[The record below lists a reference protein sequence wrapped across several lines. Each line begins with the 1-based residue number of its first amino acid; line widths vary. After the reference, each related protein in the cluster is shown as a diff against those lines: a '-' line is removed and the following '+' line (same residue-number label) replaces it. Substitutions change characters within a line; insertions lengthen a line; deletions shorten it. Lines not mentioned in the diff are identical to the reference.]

1 MKSST
6 MNIEESIKSA
16 LEECRP
22 YLQEDGGDVEF
33 VRFEE
38 ETQTAEIRYLGACK
52 NCCMSIMTLRAGIER
67 VIIRRVPEVRRVEQ
81 VV

>member
-1 MKSST
+1 MQASLQQR
-6 MNIEESIKSA
+6 ILAA

-38 ETQTAEIRYLGACK
+38 ETNTAEIRFLGACK
-52 NCCMSIMTLRAGIER
+52 TCPMSVMTLRAGIER
-67 VIIRRVPEVRRVEQ
+67 VLLKRVPEIRRIEQ
-81 VV
+81 VG